1 MIVVKD
7 LYKKF
12 GKNSVLEGIDLKIE
26 KPGIY
31 AILGPNSSGKTTVIK
46 SILGMVIPNKGY
58 IGVFGEKIAKKWK
71 YRKDVNYLPQIANFP
86 GNLKVGELL
95 AMIKDLRRAESDEA
109 RLIELFVLEPFL
121 NKKLANLSGG
131 TKQKVNIVIALMF
144 DSQLLILDEPTTGL
158 DPAALIVLKKLIL
171 EEKSKGKVILITT
184 HIMDFVEEM
193 ADEIVYL
200 LEGKIYFQGSIK
212 ELTKRTEQ
220 SDFEHAIATISKVPK
235 HA

>member
-1 MIVVKD
+1 MIVVED
-7 LYKKF
+7 LHKKF
-12 GKNSVLEGIDLKIE
+12 GKNLVLEGIDLRIA

-46 SILGMVIPNKGY
+46 SILGMVIPNSGR
-58 IGVFGEKIAKKWK
+58 IEVFGDNITKKWK

-95 AMIKDLRRAESDEA
+95 DMIKDLRRTESEEE
-109 RLIELFVLEPFL
+109 RLIELFGLQPFL

-144 DSQLLILDEPTTGL
+144 NSQLLILDEPTTGL
-158 DPAALIVLKKLIL
+158 DPAALLVLKELIL
-171 EEKSKGKVILITT
+171 EEKAKEKVILITT
-184 HIMDFVEEM
+184 HIMEFVEEM
-193 ADEIVYL
+193 ADEIIYL
-200 LEGKIYFQGSIK
+200 LEGKIYFQGSIN
-212 ELTKRTEQ
+212 ELTEQTKQ
-220 SDFEHAIATISKVPK
+220 SDFQHAIATISKVPN

>member
-1 MIVVKD
+1 MIVVED
-7 LYKKF
+7 LHKKF
-12 GKNSVLEGIDLKIE
+12 GKNEVLVGIDLKIE

-46 SILGMVIPNKGY
+46 SILGMVIPNKGR
-58 IGVFGEKIAKKWK
+58 IEVFGKNVSRKWK
-71 YRKDVNYLPQIANFP
+71 YRKNVNYMPQIANFP

-95 AMIKDLRRAESDEA
+95 DMIKDLRRNHSDET
-109 RLIELFVLEPFL
+109 RLIELFGLEPFL

-144 DSQLLILDEPTTGL
+144 NSQLLILDEPTAGL

-171 EEKSKGKVILITT
+171 EEKAKGKVILITT

-220 SDFEHAIATISKVPK
+220 SDFEHAIATISKVPN

>member
-1 MIVVKD
+1 MIVVED
-7 LYKKF
+7 LHKKF
-12 GKNSVLEGIDLKIE
+12 GKNEVLVGIDLKIE

-46 SILGMVIPNKGY
+46 SILGMVIPNKGR
-58 IGVFGEKIAKKWK
+58 IEVFGKNVSRKWK
-71 YRKDVNYLPQIANFP
+71 YRKNVNYMPQIANFP

-95 AMIKDLRRAESDEA
+95 DMIKDLRRNHSDET
-109 RLIELFVLEPFL
+109 RLIELFGLEPFL

-144 DSQLLILDEPTTGL
+144 NSQLLILDEPTAGL
-158 DPAALIVLKKLIL
+158 DPAALIVLKRLIL
-171 EEKSKGKVILITT
+171 EEKTKGKVILITT